1 MEQFVPGPFWLI
13 YCQQD
18 YIKTTEHISMKLRS
32 SVGVGPEYS
41 LLTFDLELDS
51 CLCEKDI
58 G

>member
-1 MEQFVPGPFWLI
+1 MPGPFWLI

-41 LLTFDLELDS
+41 LLTFDLDLDS